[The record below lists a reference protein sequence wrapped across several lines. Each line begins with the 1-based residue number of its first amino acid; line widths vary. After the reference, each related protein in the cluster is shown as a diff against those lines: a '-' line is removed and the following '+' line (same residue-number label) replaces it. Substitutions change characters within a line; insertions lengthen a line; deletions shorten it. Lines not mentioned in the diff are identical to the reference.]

1 MYILSFFVD
10 DPVMMQVH
18 LQRVRRVRARDF
30 AVQLVAFFFNF
41 VLGFF
46 MGLVFYIL
54 LLIGRLG
61 NISELITI
69 SDVIYW
75 TFAWVPAFGFMTGS
89 LRGITAPTGYVS
101 RTPWANVDL
110 ARVLDTDTG
119 VLTNVI
125 WMCSMAVVFP
135 AILYV
140 LEAEIVSVSEIRR
153 RYYAMRDLVS
163 RCTFGF
169 CCATVVVSS
178 DDAASEQLPPVD
190 AASDQD
196 VDGAL

>member
-1 MYILSFFVD
+1 
-10 DPVMMQVH
+10 
-18 LQRVRRVRARDF
+18 
-30 AVQLVAFFFNF
+30 VAFFFNF

-69 SDVIYW
+69 SDAVYW

-89 LRGITAPTGYVS
+89 LRAVTAPQGYVS

-110 ARVLDTDTG
+110 ARVLWDDTG
-119 VLTNVI
+119 VLTNVV

-135 AILYV
+135 VILYV
-140 LEAEIVSVSEIRR
+140 LEAEIVSVPEIMR
-153 RYYAMRDLVS
+153 RYYAVRDVIS
-163 RCTFGF
+163 RCSFGY
-169 CCATVVVSS
+169 CCTTNVAATDDAPPAAASPLDASTDEDVEGMRELLVVSTLLIMLH
-178 DDAASEQLPPVD
+178 QRC
-190 AASDQD
+190 
-196 VDGAL
+196 

>member
-1 MYILSFFVD
+1 
-10 DPVMMQVH
+10 MMQVR
-18 LQRVRRVRARDF
+18 LQRGHLVWVCDVAL
-30 AVQLVAFFFNF
+30 QLVAFFFNF

-101 RTPWANVDL
+101 RTPWANVNL
-110 ARVLDTDTG
+110 ARVLETDTG
-119 VLTNVI
+119 VLTNVV
-125 WMCSMAVVFP
+125 WMCCMAVVFP
-135 AILYV
+135 VILYV

-153 RYYAMRDLVS
+153 RYYLMRDMVS
-163 RCTFGF
+163 RCTFGY
-169 CCATVVVSS
+169 CCTTVVVSS
-178 DDAASEQLPPVD
+178 DEAPPDTPPPVD
-190 AASDQD
+190 AASDPD
-196 VDGAL
+196 VDGTL